1 MPQSNVRKL
10 RLSDSTSILFEK
22 QYLCSLKKN
31 EWLYLLQIIWR
42 LDFDCDECAT
52 MSLDYTRETS
62 SQDIFT
68 TTVLDL
74 PQLYARP
81 KASEL
86 LQTLQLLEIKPP
98 SWDHDSYQQR
108 NQALY
113 QVSEEGIPKY
123 LTGIVASKLGWVDE
137 DWREEIW
144 ETASKRLSE
153 RSGRTGTE
161 FSETC

>member
-1 MPQSNVRKL
+1 
-10 RLSDSTSILFEK
+10 
-22 QYLCSLKKN
+22 
-31 EWLYLLQIIWR
+31 
-42 LDFDCDECAT
+42 
-52 MSLDYTRETS
+52 MSFSYSEEIS
-62 SQDIFT
+62 SIFT

-81 KASEL
+81 TASEL

-98 SWDHDSYQQR
+98 TWNHDSCQQK
-108 NQALY
+108 N

-123 LTGIVASKLGWVDE
+123 LTGIVASKLSWVDE
-137 DWREEIW
+137 DRREEIW

-161 FSETC
+161 FLRGLLRYTKRTDMR

>member
-1 MPQSNVRKL
+1 
-10 RLSDSTSILFEK
+10 
-22 QYLCSLKKN
+22 
-31 EWLYLLQIIWR
+31 
-42 LDFDCDECAT
+42 
-52 MSLDYTRETS
+52 MSFSYSRETS
-62 SQDIFT
+62 SRDLLT

-81 KASEL
+81 TASEI

-98 SWDHDSYQQR
+98 SWNHDSCQQK
-108 NQALY
+108 N

-123 LTGIVASKLGWVDE
+123 LTGIVASKLSWVDE
-137 DWREEIW
+137 DRREEIW

-161 FSETC
+161 FLRGLFRYTKRTDMR